1 MNDENRSA
9 RQQLIQALAVSEEFL
24 FLGFKGELTDD
35 GEFSEGADVSTV
47 ASISPHIAG
56 ILMYEFLSRRPEVW
70 RSMRVQEEG
79 TRLSGVREWT
89 FADELMFGLQ
99 MVNEGRI
106 EEIEMGDR
114 QRDIIVEIAHLLEK
128 LNE

>member
-1 MNDENRSA
+1 
-9 RQQLIQALAVSEEFL
+9 
-24 FLGFKGELTDD
+24 
-35 GEFSEGADVSTV
+35 
-47 ASISPHIAG
+47 
-56 ILMYEFLSRRPEVW
+56 
-70 RSMRVQEEG
+70 MRVQEEG